1 MGSFFF
7 AYAGEVCQEKA
18 MSLAQFSLYVAII
31 AISLSTES
39 LFSTFGTSA
48 TFLIFCILNLL
59 GGLFIAIC
67 SKEITGLSKKE
78 LEQLYLP
85 ESYKRQNDI
94 SSDPALG
101 HKGSYSKVL
110 LQHSTTDQSTTH
122 GSTQPTSLIT
132 SAAVSEH

>member
-94 SSDPALG
+94 SSDPTLG

-110 LQHSTTDQSTTH
+110 LQRSTTDQSTTH

>member
-110 LQHSTTDQSTTH
+110 LQNSTDQSTVH

-132 SAAVSEH
+132 SAAVSDH